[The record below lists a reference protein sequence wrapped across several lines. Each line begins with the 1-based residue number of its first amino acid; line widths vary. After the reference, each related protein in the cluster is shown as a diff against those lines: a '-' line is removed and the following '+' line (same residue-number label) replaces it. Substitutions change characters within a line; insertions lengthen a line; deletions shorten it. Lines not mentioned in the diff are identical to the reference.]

1 MRLAGRP
8 STPTILAAAAL
19 LVATLALVFAMTGV
33 GRSAPSK
40 PMPKAAS
47 TKPRPYGILRLD
59 RRKRFPASVIPRVAR
74 AKRADRLGTLRATD
88 LQLHCPAETVDFGT
102 WCLASSTYPL
112 DVADR
117 GRNDFFFATQK
128 CAQVGGYLPSAAQ
141 LIAAAPKLKISSTI
155 DDNPTFAAVDE
166 FPGDGLKD
174 QREMSS
180 SLITTTAGGSAAGSL
195 GSTPGAKGDPRQGE
209 PDPVPLPAD
218 PAPDR
223 LQYITVYDN
232 HDKGGFAG
240 GKPVTSPE
248 RFRCA
253 FNKQQGESEVED

>member
-1 MRLAGRP
+1 MRLVRP

-19 LVATLALVFAMTGV
+19 AVATLALVFAMTGV
-33 GRSAPSK
+33 GVSASSKRMPS
-40 PMPKAAS
+40 AAS
-47 TKPRPYGILRLD
+47 IKPRAYGILRLN
-59 RRKRFPASVIPRVAR
+59 RKRQFPASAIPRVAR
-74 AKRADRLGTLRATD
+74 AKRADRLGTLRPQD
-88 LQLHCPAETVDFGT
+88 LQLACPADTVELGT

-112 DVADR
+112 DTKDR

-128 CAQVGGYLPSAAQ
+128 CAELGGYLPSAAQ

-155 DDNPTFAAVDE
+155 DDNQTSAAVDE
-166 FPGDGLKD
+166 FPGDGLRD

-180 SLITTTAGGSAAGSL
+180 SLITTTAGGSAAGSI
-195 GSTPGAKGDPRQGE
+195 GSTPGSKGDPRQGE

-218 PAPDR
+218 PAPDT

-240 GKPVTSPE
+240 GKPVSSPE

-253 FNKQQGESEVED
+253 FNKQQGESEVEQ